1 MARTHFETLRVYQLS
16 ETLADDIWQ
25 IVEKW
30 TSFAQDTVGKQM
42 VRAAD
47 SIGANIAE
55 GTGKGALLEHR
66 RYVRIARGSLY
77 ETMHWLQRAYLRQL
91 LSAEETERLKNNLDE
106 LTRTLN
112 GYLRSL
118 GQRLSKSQSKPA
130 RPKSSE
136 QPGTSES

>member
-16 ETLADDIWQ
+16 EALADEIWR

-30 TSFAQDTVGKQM
+30 RPFARDTVGKQI

-55 GTGKGALLEHR
+55 GTGKGMLLDQR
-66 RYVRIARGSLY
+66 KFVRIARGSLY
-77 ETMHWLQRAYLRQL
+77 EAKHWLRRAYTRKL
-91 LSAEETERLKNNLDE
+91 LSAVQINSLKVILDE

-112 GYLRSL
+112 GYVRSL
-118 GQRLSKSQSKPA
+118 NHRLNGKSNQRTLKSKS
-130 RPKSSE
+130 
-136 QPGTSES
+136 